1 MVLYSFDN
9 SQTWSYHL
17 NAPELKSFIDVNN
30 MFIYSV
36 DGWNNLMRSTDLG
49 QTWNQV
55 LHFSSGNSYNINLY
69 FEEKRGFVYG
79 ENGVIYKNQNAQA
92 VGIDELEQKKR
103 IKIYP
108 NPTME
113 VLRIELSP
121 GVQLEQI
128 ELFDSSGKKL
138 KTFNKNERTLDIS
151 GLNSGNYLLKLRSK
165 EGLFTEKVLIR

>member
-1 MVLYSFDN
+1 MN
-9 SQTWSYHL
+9 S
-17 NAPELKSFIDVNN
+17 NK
-30 MFIYSV
+30 
-36 DGWNNLMRSTDLG
+36 
-49 QTWNQV
+49 
-55 LHFSSGNSYNINLY
+55 
-69 FEEKRGFVYG
+69 
-79 ENGVIYKNQNAQA
+79 
-92 VGIDELEQKKR
+92 KKR

-113 VLRIELSP
+113 MLRIELSP

-151 GLNSGNYLLKLRSK
+151 GLNSGNYLLKLRNK